1 MTLQLAYN
9 LWQYDKQTKNV
20 EKIVQSASGLY
31 DKVAHFQDSF
41 DKIGAQIQT
50 LSVTFENAKG
60 QLSEGKGNVLGRVE
74 KFKELGINPK
84 KSLRIS
90 E

>member
-1 MTLQLAYN
+1 MGSRVFMNCKELM
-9 LWQYDKQTKNV
+9 
-20 EKIVQSASGLY
+20 
-31 DKVAHFQDSF
+31 
-41 DKIGAQIQT
+41 
-50 LSVTFENAKG
+50 SVTFENAKG
-60 QLSEGKGNVLGRVE
+60 QLSEGKSNVLGRVE